1 VIYRDYKS
9 QDPGFRIANP
19 KERRRKRRKRRGI
32 TNPKTP
38 AFGLQIRKS
47 EEEREKREEGLQIRK
62 SEEEEREEGLQIPS
76 LLLSDCKS
84 EKAKFII
91 QKKQEESRKGS
102 QNKAVEKGAILLLLF
117 LF

>member
-1 VIYRDYKS
+1 MDVSITVYFEKLHS
-9 QDPGFRIANP
+9 
-19 KERRRKRRKRRGI
+19 KEWYIGI

-47 EEEREKREEGLQIRK
+47 
-62 SEEEEREEGLQIPS
+62 EEEREEGLQIPS

-84 EKAKFII
+84 EKAKFKI